1 MSLEVYYPQDI
12 QNALLA
18 AEQATLTAGAGS
30 EYLRGYM
37 AALNTLALAFGL
49 VKGLT
54 VEGQI
59 WRVVQP
65 VAESCGPAS

>member
-49 VKGLT
+49 VKPSMT

-65 VAESCGPAS
+65 VAESCGPA

>member
-1 MSLEVYYPQDI
+1 MALEVYYPQDI

-18 AEQATLTAGAGS
+18 AEQSTLAAGASGK
-30 EYLRGYM
+30 YLQGYM

-49 VKGLT
+49 VKPSMT

-65 VAESCGPAS
+65 VAESCGSA